1 MTRPILA
8 LAFAALSAMLPLAAA
23 PAAAKQPAPAAK
35 APPPVQSP
43 AQPVARTAE
52 GGYLIGNPGAPV
64 KVVEFVSYTCPHCAH
79 FHAESATPLQAKYI
93 TPAHIS
99 LEVRPFLRN
108 AIDVT
113 ATLLTNCGPADRFYG
128 NHSLVL
134 QRQAEWLR
142 SPNPAQLK
150 RWEHPDFA
158 TRTKA
163 MAQDLG
169 LYRLMQTRGYK
180 PAELD
185 RCLSD
190 RAAAERLADQTETA
204 VDRIGVRGTPSFTIN
219 GTLQNFYDWASLRA
233 ALDALTEGFS

>member
-1 MTRPILA
+1 MNRLTIA
-8 LAFAALSAMLPLAAA
+8 LAPAALFAALIAALPAQAAPQRSAAAA
-23 PAAAKQPAPAAK
+23 PAAAAL
-35 APPPVQSP
+35 
-43 AQPVARTAE
+43 PVARTAE
-52 GGYLIGNPGAPV
+52 GGYLLGNPKAPV

-79 FHAESATPLQAKYI
+79 FHAESSTPLQAKYI
-93 TPAHIS
+93 APAHIS

-113 ATLLTNCGPADRFYG
+113 ATLLTNCGPAERFYG
-128 NHSLVL
+128 NHSLLL

-142 SPNPAQLK
+142 SPSQAQIR

-169 LYRLMQTRGYK
+169 LYRLMLTRGYK
-180 PAELD
+180 PGELD

-190 RAAAERLADQTETA
+190 RAAAERLAEQTETA
-204 VDRIGVRGTPSFTIN
+204 TDRIGVRGTPSFTIN
-219 GTLQNFYDWASLRA
+219 GTLQNFYDWANLRA
-233 ALDALTEGFS
+233 ALDALTQGFS